1 MVTQAKL
8 DTLKILKKASKENDA
23 PIWAKVADYV
33 QKSRSNQKI
42 VNLKKIDES
51 TDDGNAIIITGKVL
65 GTGNISHKVSVS
77 SFSISNSAAKKIKQS
92 GGEVLK
98 FSEMIKK
105 FPTGKGVKII
115 GWTTSNWFK

>member
-1 MVTQAKL
+1 MVTQGKI
-8 DTLKILKKASKENDA
+8 DTLKVLKKASKDNEA

-42 VNLKKIDES
+42 VNLKKIDDE
-51 TDDGNAIIITGKVL
+51 TEDGNAIVITGKIL

-77 SFSISNSAAKKIKQS
+77 SFSISNSAAKKIKDS

-105 FPTGKGVKII
+105 FPTGKGVKLI
-115 GWTTSNWFK
+115 G

>member
-1 MVTQAKL
+1 MVTHAKVN
-8 DTLKILKKASKENDA
+8 TIKILKKASKENDA
-23 PIWAKVADYV
+23 PIWSKIADYV

-42 VNLKKIDES
+42 VNLTKINE
-51 TDDGNAIIITGKVL
+51 TTEDGNAIIITGKVL
-65 GTGNISHKVSVS
+65 GTGNISHKVLVS
-77 SFSISNSAAKKIKQS
+77 SFSISNSAAKKIKES

-115 GWTTSNWFK
+115 G

>member
-1 MVTQAKL
+1 MVTQAKI
-8 DTLKILKKASKENDA
+8 DTLKILKKAYRENEA
-23 PIWAKVADYV
+23 PIWAKVADFV

-42 VNLKKIDES
+42 INLKRINE
-51 TDDGNAIIITGKVL
+51 TTEDGNAIIITGKVL

-77 SFSISNSAAKKIKQS
+77 SFSISNSAAKKIIES

-98 FSEMIKK
+98 FSEMIQK

-115 GWTTSNWFK
+115 G

>member
-1 MVTQAKL
+1 MVTQAKVN
-8 DTLKILKKASKENDA
+8 TLKILKKASKENDA

-42 VNLKKIDES
+42 VNLTRIDE
-51 TDDGNAIIITGKVL
+51 TTEDGSAIIITGKVL

-77 SFSISNSAAKKIKQS
+77 SFSISNSAAKKIKEA
-92 GGEVLK
+92 GGEILK
-98 FSEMIKK
+98 FSDMIER

-115 GWTTSNWFK
+115 G

>member
-1 MVTQAKL
+1 MVTQAKI
-8 DTLKILKKASKENDA
+8 DMLKVLKKASKEKDA

-42 VNLKKIDES
+42 VNLTKIDE
-51 TDDGNAIIITGKVL
+51 TTEDGNAILITGKVL

-77 SFSISNSAAKKIKQS
+77 SFSISNSAAKKIKNS

-98 FSEMIKK
+98 FSEMIEK

-115 GWTTSNWFK
+115 G